1 MAMFDFMKKKKD
13 EPEIVSRPAPSA
25 PSAPAKPARVNS
37 DDFFADLDR
46 RAKTRPAK
54 KVEAD
59 VAVPEVTGL
68 REKPLEAA
76 PDALSGIS
84 TDAVDTSS
92 LVEGNPYIDKNAVYA
107 DLAEIDISAIDTSG
121 LRDEQ

>member
-13 EPEIVSRPAPSA
+13 EPEVVSQPAPAA
-25 PSAPAKPARVNS
+25 PVKKPAVVNS

-46 RAKTRPAK
+46 KAKTRPAK
-54 KVEAD
+54 KVETD

-84 TDAVDTSS
+84 TDAVDTSG
-92 LVEGNPYIDKNAVYA
+92 LVEDNPYIDKNAVYG

>member
-13 EPEIVSRPAPSA
+13 ETEAVSQPAPSA
-25 PSAPAKPARVNS
+25 PVKKPAVVNS

-46 RAKTRPAK
+46 KAKTRPAK

-84 TDAVDTSS
+84 TEAVDTSG
-92 LVEGNPYIDKNAVYA
+92 LVEDNPYIDKNAVYA

>member
-13 EPEIVSRPAPSA
+13 EPEITQPAPSA
-25 PSAPAKPARVNS
+25 PVKKPAVVNS

-46 RAKTRPAK
+46 KAKTRPAK
-54 KVEAD
+54 KIEAD

-84 TDAVDTSS
+84 TDAVDTSG
-92 LVEGNPYIDKNAVYA
+92 LVEDNPYIDKNAVYG

>member
-1 MAMFDFMKKKKD
+1 MFDFMKKKKD
-13 EPEIVSRPAPSA
+13 EPEVVSQPAPTA
-25 PSAPAKPARVNS
+25 PVKKPAVVNS

-46 RAKTRPAK
+46 KAKTRPAK
-54 KVEAD
+54 KVETD

-84 TDAVDTSS
+84 TDAVDTSG
-92 LVEGNPYIDKNAVYA
+92 LVEDNPYIDKNAVYG

>member
-13 EPEIVSRPAPSA
+13 EPEVTQPAPSA
-25 PSAPAKPARVNS
+25 PVKKPAAVNS

-46 RAKTRPAK
+46 KAKARPAK
-54 KVEAD
+54 KAVVEAD

-84 TDAVDTSS
+84 TDTVDTSG
-92 LVEGNPYIDKNAVYA
+92 LVEDNPYIDKNAVYG
-107 DLAEIDISAIDTSG
+107 DLDEIDISAVDTSG

>member
-13 EPEIVSRPAPSA
+13 EPEAVSQPAPSA
-25 PSAPAKPARVNS
+25 PVKKPAVVNS

-46 RAKTRPAK
+46 KAKTRPAK
-54 KVEAD
+54 KIEAD

-84 TDAVDTSS
+84 TDAVDTSG
-92 LVEGNPYIDKNAVYA
+92 LVEDNPYIDKNAVYG

>member
-1 MAMFDFMKKKKD
+1 MFDFMKKKKD
-13 EPEIVSRPAPSA
+13 EPEVVSQPAPSA
-25 PSAPAKPARVNS
+25 PVKKPAVVNS

-46 RAKTRPAK
+46 KAKTRPAK
-54 KVEAD
+54 KIEAD

-84 TDAVDTSS
+84 TDAVDTSG
-92 LVEGNPYIDKNAVYA
+92 LVEDNPYIDKNAVYG
-107 DLAEIDISAIDTSG
+107 DLAEIDISTIDTSG

>member
-13 EPEIVSRPAPSA
+13 EPEISQPAPSA
-25 PSAPAKPARVNS
+25 PVKKPAVVNS

-46 RAKTRPAK
+46 KAKTRPAK
-54 KVEAD
+54 KVETD

-84 TDAVDTSS
+84 TDAVDTSG
-92 LVEGNPYIDKNAVYA
+92 LVEDNPYIDKNAVYA

>member
-13 EPEIVSRPAPSA
+13 EPEVVSQPAPTA
-25 PSAPAKPARVNS
+25 PVKKPAVVNS

-46 RAKTRPAK
+46 KAKTRPAK
-54 KVEAD
+54 KVETD

-84 TDAVDTSS
+84 TDAVDTSG
-92 LVEGNPYIDKNAVYA
+92 LVEDNPYIDKNAVYG